1 MSREICVGSQVA
13 GERRGAIFR
22 RAITQLAFVQDCGR
36 RIHGTFRLLSLR
48 LNWERS
54 HIENVTKAPLT
65 RHRCSL
71 PAARGT
77 SHMLKMTDVGRG
89 AVRCSFGFSFRC
101 SFRFLGFAAAA
112 L

>member
-1 MSREICVGSQVA
+1 MSREIGVA
-13 GERRGAIFR
+13 RKSRANAAAQFFR

-71 PAARGT
+71 PATRGT
-77 SHMLKMTDVGRG
+77 SHMSKMTDVGRG
-89 AVRCSFGFSFRC
+89 AVRCSFGFSFRV
-101 SFRFLGFAAAA
+101 SFR
-112 L
+112 